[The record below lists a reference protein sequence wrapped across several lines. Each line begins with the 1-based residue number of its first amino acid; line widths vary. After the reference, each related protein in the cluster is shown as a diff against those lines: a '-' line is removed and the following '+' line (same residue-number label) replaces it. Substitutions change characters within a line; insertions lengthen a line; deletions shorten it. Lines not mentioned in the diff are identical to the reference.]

1 MPARLLDEPESA
13 LSFENCLALGAA
25 LHALARRNDAQVLL
39 ATHSPVL
46 AAIPGARLLEL
57 GPLGWAESTWEDLRL
72 VGHWRAFLADPHR
85 YWRHALD
92 QRPIAGATDRASTAS
107 VEPCRRRRTSP
118 LSSWSWTSPSRPSA
132 AGGRGTTGPAPS
144 GCHR

>member
-72 VGHWRAFLADPHR
+72 VGHWRASSPTRTAT
-85 YWRHALD
+85 
-92 QRPIAGATDRASTAS
+92 GATPSTRGRSPERRTRHRPLASNRADDDGRVRSRRGRG
-107 VEPCRRRRTSP
+107 RRR
-118 LSSWSWTSPSRPSA
+118 
-132 AGGRGTTGPAPS
+132 AGR
-144 GCHR
+144 